1 MAMLMWAK
9 LKPLKQLNKNNN
21 METNRKTYAQIK
33 STAMSFMRT
42 ISNVLSVLIYKDFE
56 GNYDWRVL
64 SDCGPGEYVYKAVC
78 YIQLKAVVKRGANGT
93 LEVITDR
100 AGMQKE
106 ISEGELELVYGAF

>member
-1 MAMLMWAK
+1 
-9 LKPLKQLNKNNN
+9 

-33 STAMSFMRT
+33 STAMSFMRAR
-42 ISNVLSVLIYKDFE
+42 SNVVSVLIYKDFE
-56 GNYDWRVL
+56 GNYDWSVL
-64 SDCGPGEYVYKAVC
+64 SDCRVGECMHQLVC
-78 YIQLKAVVKRGANGT
+78 YIQLKAVVKRSANGT

>member
-1 MAMLMWAK
+1 MAAL
-9 LKPLKQLNKNNN
+9 
-21 METNRKTYAQIK
+21 TYAQVK
-33 STAMSFMRT
+33 SS
-42 ISNVLSVLIYKDFE
+42 VLAEMKGRPNMWPVLIYKDFE

-64 SDCGPGEYVYKAVC
+64 SDCGPGDYVHKAVC
-78 YIQLKAVVKRGANGT
+78 YIQLKAVIKRGANGT